1 VRDASMLDQIEGMPW
16 VPWRMNL
23 TIESGEAL
31 YGAADRLAQS
41 GGVLEVRVLQGG
53 QIVTGIVGAD
63 GTAKPGA
70 AKFRVYIRGAQ
81 RECSCGARGDCVH
94 IAAVSIVAARTGSG
108 NGAAAQSTR
117 GSGVR
122 GAPAGPPVDAGTG
135 ASAGVG
141 AGAGTGGALGV
152 GVSAGT
158 GVGPGV
164 AASTSTGAAPGVG
177 AGAGAAPAAGY
188 PAGIALGARA
198 YAAAPGGPTQQLCY
212 LLNTDPTPGNPLRGI
227 RVSVWVAQRGSDV
240 GSLVPGSACAFA
252 LRRAS
257 VASAFE
263 FPRYV
268 DQADREILPALPSG
282 VEETIGADALIR
294 IVSTGRAFLGTLDG
308 APLRI
313 GESRAVTLIWKT
325 LAGGDQVLGWEEEQE
340 VLLGL
345 EPPLYVDPRTGVVG
359 SVELACDVAF
369 AREMRALGSVA
380 PELVEEVNGRIAGAD
395 IRAAGAAA
403 ECAGAGGGGPI
414 GAAGIAGAG
423 SRAAGVAAEGSGV
436 SSVAGADVRAVGAEG
451 AGANVGAG
459 DGDPIGAS
467 GSAGAGL
474 AAKAN
479 FPRLQTLTPIA
490 DSLRSIT
497 PRLVLSG
504 DEQAILYFV
513 YNGTPVDSRR
523 LSDLPGRV
531 RFVADTVLY
540 EVPRDLAA
548 EATFRSQLAE
558 LPTGRLAWLQFMMK
572 RVPALQGLGWAVDVE
587 NSFPYR
593 IVTATQWYG
602 DLGADQ
608 RQAAWFNL
616 RLGVM
621 VDGQPVNL
629 LPALTRYLKSS
640 LEADADADGCRIA
653 EHWLVRLADGRY
665 LPIEIERIQRIGNT
679 LIELLERDDSESLSL
694 PRSQSGRLA
703 ALNLH
708 SVTAQDASLTELVD
722 DLRNFSGIQALQPPS
737 SFHGSLRHYQQE
749 GLGWLQ
755 FLRRFRL
762 GGILADDMGLGKT
775 VQTIAHI
782 TTEIE
787 SGRLQKPVLIVAPVS
802 ALGNWKQE
810 LTRFAPGLSVF
821 TWHGAQRRKSLP
833 RLKDTQVIITA
844 YPLLL
849 IDSEIWMARDFGLV
863 ILDEAQMIK
872 NPASKVSQMA
882 RTLRADS
889 RLCLSGTP
897 VENHLGELWSLFD
910 FLQPGLLGD
919 ERHFQRLY
927 RTPIEKN
934 GDRARATSLS
944 ARLAPFLLRRT
955 KDAVA
960 KELPPKVEIIEPI
973 TLDEK
978 QRDFYDGV
986 RLAMHQRIL
995 EIVREQGLARSQIT
1009 ILDALLKLRQ
1019 VCCDP
1024 RLVKAEEAVPS
1035 AKLEW
1040 LSTVLP
1046 ELMAE
1051 GRRILLFSQ
1060 FTSMLRL
1067 IEATVTALDI
1077 PYCLLTGETT
1087 DRTAVVQRFQ
1097 SGEVPL
1103 FLISL
1108 KAGGTALN
1116 LTAADTVIHYD
1127 PWWNPAVEAQA
1138 TDRAHRIGQTK
1149 SVFVYK
1155 LIAQDTVEERML
1167 QLQADKRMLADHL
1180 YTQKSASPTA
1190 LGVED
1195 LEMLLAP

>member
-1 VRDASMLDQIEGMPW
+1 MTPV
-16 VPWRMNL
+16 
-23 TIESGEAL
+23 TESLGSSDSARTLRQALGDAL
-31 YGAADRLAQS
+31 YSEGDRLAES

-53 QIVTGIVGAD
+53 QIVTGIVGGDSASPGVDRSAARRVAEESNAATSWRGPEESNSAASRRCDEESNPATTGGRGVAD
-63 GTAKPGA
+63 RGDGGVFGRAKRA
-70 AKFRVYIRGAQ
+70 AKYRVYIRGAQ
-81 RECSCGARGDCVH
+81 RECSCGARGVCVH
-94 IAAVSIVAARTGSG
+94 VAAVSIVAARKGG
-108 NGAAAQSTR
+108 
-117 GSGVR
+117 
-122 GAPAGPPVDAGTG
+122 GAPAR
-135 ASAGVG
+135 G
-141 AGAGTGGALGV
+141 AG
-152 GVSAGT
+152 
-158 GVGPGV
+158 
-164 AASTSTGAAPGVG
+164 
-177 AGAGAAPAAGY
+177 APAAGAPSVGAPAVGARVA
-188 PAGIALGARA
+188 PAGATLGAQV
-198 YAAAPGGPTQQLCY
+198 GPAQQLCY
-212 LLNTDPTPGNPLRGI
+212 LLVVEGEGLRGV
-227 RVSVWVAQRGSDV
+227 RVSVRVAQRGDGV
-240 GSLVPGSACAFA
+240 GSIVPGSACAFV

-268 DQADREILPALPSG
+268 DQVDRQILPVLPEGLVASS
-282 VEETIGADALIR
+282 ELLMR
-294 IVSTGRAFLGTLDG
+294 IVSTGRAFLWALGG
-308 APLRI
+308 APVRA
-313 GESRAVTLIWKT
+313 GAARAVTLVWKT
-325 LAGGDQVLGWEEEQE
+325 LASGEQVLGWEGEQE
-340 VLLGL
+340 VLLGV
-345 EPPLYVDPRTGVVG
+345 EPPVYIDAAAGAVG
-359 SVELACDVAF
+359 GVELTCGSEF
-369 AREMRALGSVA
+369 AREMARLGPVG
-380 PELVEEVNGRIAGAD
+380 PELVNEVNERIA
-395 IRAAGAAA
+395 R
-403 ECAGAGGGGPI
+403 
-414 GAAGIAGAG
+414 
-423 SRAAGVAAEGSGV
+423 GVG
-436 SSVAGADVRAVGAEG
+436 
-451 AGANVGAG
+451 
-459 DGDPIGAS
+459 
-467 GSAGAGL
+467 
-474 AAKAN
+474 
-479 FPRLQTLTPIA
+479 FPRLREVEPVVE
-490 DSLRSIT
+490 SLRSVT
-497 PRLVLSG
+497 PRVVLG
-504 DEQAILYFV
+504 PGEQAVVYFV

-523 LSDLPGRV
+523 LRDGETTV
-531 RFVADTVLY
+531 RFMADAVLY
-540 EVPRDLAA
+540 QIPRDLAA
-548 EATFRSQLAE
+548 EASFSAQLSE
-558 LPTGRLAWLQFMMK
+558 LPSGRLPWLEFMMN
-572 RVPALQGLGWAVDVE
+572 RVPALKNLGWSVEVDAG
-587 NSFPYR
+587 FPYR
-593 IVTATQWYG
+593 IVIATQWYG

-640 LEADADADGCRIA
+640 LEGDADADGCRVGDY
-653 EHWLVRLADGRY
+653 WLVRLADSRY
-665 LPIEIERIQRIGNT
+665 LPIEIERIQRIANT
-679 LIELLERDDSESLSL
+679 LIELLEQDDSETVSL
-694 PRSQSGRLA
+694 PRSQGGRLA
-703 ALNLH
+703 ALGL
-708 SVTAQDASLTELVD
+708 QSLTSQDITLTEMVEN
-722 DLRNFSGIQALQPPS
+722 LRSFTGIQPLQAPPT
-737 SFHGSLRHYQQE
+737 FNGTLRHYQQE

-755 FLRRFRL
+755 FLSKFHL
-762 GGILADDMGLGKT
+762 GGVLADDMGLGKT

-782 TTEIE
+782 ALEIE
-787 SGRLQKPVLIVAPVS
+787 NGRLTKPVLIVAPVS

-810 LTRFAPGLSVF
+810 LTRFAPHLSVF
-821 TWHGAQRRKSLP
+821 VWHGAQRRKSTA
-833 RLKDTQVIITA
+833 RLKDMQVIITA

-849 IDSEIWMARDFGLV
+849 IDSEIWMAREFGLV

-872 NPASKVSQMA
+872 NPNSKVSQMA
-882 RTLRADS
+882 RALLADS

-919 ERHFQRLY
+919 ERRFQRLY

-934 GDRARATSLS
+934 GDRARAASLS

-960 KELPPKVEIIEPI
+960 KELPPKVEIVESI

-995 EIVREQGLARSQIT
+995 EVVREQGLARSQIT
-1009 ILDALLKLRQ
+1009 ILGALLKLRQ

-1024 RLVKAEEAVPS
+1024 RLVTDEEAVPS

-1040 LSTVLP
+1040 LATVLP
-1046 ELMAE
+1046 ELIAE

-1067 IEATVTALDI
+1067 IEATVTALGI
-1077 PYCLLTGETT
+1077 PYCQLTGETK

-1167 QLQADKRMLADHL
+1167 QLQADKRVLAEHL

-1190 LGVED
+1190 LNVED

>member
-1 VRDASMLDQIEGMPW
+1 MHV
-16 VPWRMNL
+16 
-23 TIESGEAL
+23 
-31 YGAADRLAQS
+31 AAA
-41 GGVLEVRVLQGG
+41 
-53 QIVTGIVGAD
+53 
-63 GTAKPGA
+63 
-70 AKFRVYIRGAQ
+70 
-81 RECSCGARGDCVH
+81 
-94 IAAVSIVAARTGSG
+94 AAV
-108 NGAAAQSTR
+108 
-117 GSGVR
+117 
-122 GAPAGPPVDAGTG
+122 P
-135 ASAGVG
+135 
-141 AGAGTGGALGV
+141 
-152 GVSAGT
+152 
-158 GVGPGV
+158 
-164 AASTSTGAAPGVG
+164 
-177 AGAGAAPAAGY
+177 
-188 PAGIALGARA
+188 
-198 YAAAPGGPTQQLCY
+198 
-212 LLNTDPTPGNPLRGI
+212 
-227 RVSVWVAQRGSDV
+227 
-240 GSLVPGSACAFA
+240 
-252 LRRAS
+252 
-257 VASAFE
+257 
-263 FPRYV
+263 FPR
-268 DQADREILPALPSG
+268 
-282 VEETIGADALIR
+282 
-294 IVSTGRAFLGTLDG
+294 
-308 APLRI
+308 LR
-313 GESRAVTLIWKT
+313 
-325 LAGGDQVLGWEEEQE
+325 
-340 VLLGL
+340 
-345 EPPLYVDPRTGVVG
+345 
-359 SVELACDVAF
+359 
-369 AREMRALGSVA
+369 SVA
-380 PELVEEVNGRIAGAD
+380 PV
-395 IRAAGAAA
+395 A
-403 ECAGAGGGGPI
+403 E
-414 GAAGIAGAG
+414 
-423 SRAAGVAAEGSGV
+423 
-436 SSVAGADVRAVGAEG
+436 
-451 AGANVGAG
+451 
-459 DGDPIGAS
+459 
-467 GSAGAGL
+467 
-474 AAKAN
+474 
-479 FPRLQTLTPIA
+479 
-490 DSLRSIT
+490 SLRSVT
-497 PRLVLSG
+497 PRLVLTA
-504 DEQAILYFV
+504 DQQALLYFV

-523 LSDLPGRV
+523 LPEDQALARV
-531 RFVADTVLY
+531 MVGAQLH
-540 EVPRDLAA
+540 EIPRDHTA
-548 EATFRSQLAE
+548 EQLLRSQLVV
-558 LPTGRLAWLQFMMK
+558 PSGGRAGWLAFMMDA
-572 RVPALQGLGWAVDVE
+572 VPALQAAGWDIAIDE
-587 NSFPYR
+587 TFPYR
-593 IVTATQWYG
+593 LVTASQWYG

-608 RQAAWFNL
+608 RQSAWFNL

-629 LPALTRYLKSS
+629 LPALTRHLQSS
-640 LEADADADGCRIA
+640 LEGDAEADGCRVG
-653 EHWLVRLADGRY
+653 EHWLVRLDDGRY
-665 LPIEIERIQRIGNT
+665 LPIEIARIQRIANT
-679 LIELLERDDSESLSL
+679 LVELLERDGLNDAQALSL
-694 PRSQSGRLA
+694 PRSQGGRLA
-703 ALNLH
+703 QLTVDLNGPLLSTQDSSLAALIE
-708 SVTAQDASLTELVD
+708 EL
-722 DLRNFSGIQALQPPS
+722 RSFSGIQALQPPS
-737 SFHGSLRHYQQE
+737 SFNGTLRHYQQE

-782 TTEIE
+782 ALEIE
-787 SGRLQKPVLIVAPVS
+787 TGRLSKPVLIVAPVS

-810 LTRFAPGLSVF
+810 LTRFAPGLSVY
-821 TWHGAQRRKSLP
+821 TWHGAQRRKSLS
-833 RLKDTQVIITA
+833 RLNGMQVIITA

-849 IDSEIWMARDFGLV
+849 IDSEILVARDFGLV

-882 RTLRADS
+882 RALRADC

-934 GDRARATSLS
+934 GDRARAEALS

-955 KDAVA
+955 KDSVA
-960 KELPPKVEIIEPI
+960 KELPPKVEIIESI

-995 EIVREQGLARSQIT
+995 EVVRQQGLARSQIT

-1019 VCCDP
+1019 ACCDP
-1024 RLVKAEEAVPS
+1024 RLVRASREGQREEGSSNVVPAGPEGGVAIVARESAPS

-1046 ELMAE
+1046 ELVSE

-1067 IEATVTALDI
+1067 IETLVTGLGI

-1167 QLQADKRMLADHL
+1167 QLQADKRVLADRL